1 MINKINKKT
10 NIKSSKLKT
19 IHKKNKENILLKRK
33 VPNMKNLQI

>member
-10 NIKSSKLKT
+10 NNKSSKPKT